1 MQRLGCAARDKSLEG
16 KGIIVAEPKYFDDE
30 IEKAAA
36 RAEQRKAKNKSS
48 QTVSKKTDSDEK
60 KLEKSMMDFVNA
72 EQREGLGCYRLMAN
86 NHFWLDTAGE

>member
-36 RAEQRKAKNKSS
+36 RAEQRKAMYRILANKIY
-48 QTVSKKTDSDEK
+48 
-60 KLEKSMMDFVNA
+60 NA
-72 EQREGLGCYRLMAN
+72 IAASPANGRLLHRA
-86 NHFWLDTAGE
+86 HVA